1 MTAADVIVGM
11 LQLLLVTPDTMPSI
25 EFQALCCI
33 QAQSMWNVKQS
44 TRQKTSNS
52 AIVLDHVV
60 EQKQPSPYILQV
72 QKRNATIQQAY
83 KRLQSTAMVTKLG
96 VTFDELTWAVD
107 VVTSRSFAIPK
118 HWLET
123 LQGEMLTFVG
133 VTHFVL
139 EGMSHDLA
147 AKASHAVLYYAAL
160 LCCAALR

>member
-1 MTAADVIVGM
+1 
-11 LQLLLVTPDTMPSI
+11 
-25 EFQALCCI
+25 
-33 QAQSMWNVKQS
+33 MWNVRQS
-44 TRQKTSNS
+44 TRQKTSTS

-60 EQKQPSPYILQV
+60 NQKQQSPYILQV

-123 LQGEMLTFVG
+123 LQGDMLTCVG
-133 VTHFVL
+133 AVMHVVL
-139 EGMSHDLA
+139 EGVSHDLA

-160 LCCAALR
+160 R